1 MLTYQN
7 LSSPYQRKDRYY
19 HTYHTYQ
26 YLISYIRSDVVLT
39 VYVSNKLLIS

>member
-7 LSSPYQRKDRYY
+7 LSSPYQRKDRY
-19 HTYHTYQ
+19 YHTYQ